1 MANWNEF
8 LSAAK
13 KTFNKAAVKV
23 NDFADCAAESI
34 KIEALKIKLS
44 EKYEEL
50 GRVVYEEMRAE
61 KADAEKVGEK
71 AADVDDIIAK
81 IEALKASKKKRCEKE
96 CEAGDAPEA
105 EENNA

>member
-71 AADVDDIIAK
+71 AAEVDDIIAK
-81 IEALKASKKKRCEKE
+81 IEALKESKKKRCEKE
-96 CEAGDAPEA
+96 CAAEDASEA
-105 EENNA
+105 EDNNG

>member
-1 MANWNEF
+1 MANWNEIV
-8 LSAAK
+8 SAAK

-50 GRVVYEEMRAE
+50 GRVVYDEMRAD

-71 AADVDDIIAK
+71 AAEVDELIAK
-81 IEALKASKKKRCEKE
+81 IKALKESKKKRCEKE
-96 CEAGDAPEA
+96 CDAEAAPEA
-105 EENNA
+105 EENN